1 MSKKKLSSRLLSLIL
16 CLLLLV
22 TAIPF
27 AGIVSVSA
35 KNTGLDVYLVG
46 GMTGWGSLEEFK
58 FVEEGNGIYSYVWDM
73 TGGVYECKIFTGNW
87 GTSIGADDNDDNNII
102 FDVDTDTVMKIT
114 ANVNNRSYTAVKM
127 DTKSDFTLGTSA
139 TTIEAE
145 KYSYAL
151 GAVKVLS
158 DSKASAQKYVGDF
171 DKGDA
176 LNFGV
181 TVSEKAP
188 VTYRFEI
195 NVASETEAGD
205 LAFTVRSTNEDGVFE
220 KIVGKDVYT
229 ASFAKTGG
237 WQSYKTLVLT
247 ATLNPGYNRITLE
260 NLGGTYNVDKIVAT
274 AVKDFTDTVAKG
286 ETSLDFSGYD
296 SASDT
301 ALVKDGKVTDLDLN
315 ECVSVIVKPEQD
327 GVYTVSLDETAAKNG
342 NLAVFTRDYKNFAV
356 ITEEDPTA
364 EFVID
369 GLTEIFVVSYEDDAA
384 VSKIN
389 FSYIENVEQMG
400 YVFYEDGYA
409 GIRFANTFAV
419 DEIIINAY
427 DEVKAGKLYF
437 SDGTYVDVDAIS
449 GRGEKVVKLSTPK
462 NVTWIKYESDT
473 VECDLKVKGVKDSKS
488 ATDIALQGYVSS
500 PYGWI
505 PTVDAAYTDLTAT
518 EGKVGFG
525 FDNEVTVDKVVFVGL
540 AGVEAVPNPT
550 EPSEPATTVPETD
563 PATSTEATT
572 VPTTSGVVDV
582 KQYLLGDADQ
592 NEKVNIKDAT
602 IIQKHVAKIVELTG
616 DAIICADTTADDKVN
631 IKDATAIQK
640 YVAMIDIPYPI
651 GEMITLSDGEEVQL
665 VAVGADVPAEKT
677 ETAPLKAT
685 LTTADNKKT
694 ELTGKVVGN
703 DVVFED
709 INAYSFGFF
718 FDFGQQ
724 IDVNAIQVYGDATYN
739 GGSVNVSDAQDYSLF
754 VNGLTEN
761 DSRVIANT
769 GNYILTTETGS
780 DREWTFNLDAESYGY
795 DYPSFYA
802 PNTPLAE
809 VAYNLTMKEIYN
821 SIRDTD
827 DGDVFYTGTG
837 WAKVWTRDTAMS
849 MQYILSWLFPE
860 ISTNCAYAKVV
871 GTDGNLTFE
880 EDTGTGGSYPVS
892 TDRIIMMLAVWE
904 TYLADGNTENLEY
917 FYEVAS
923 NTIMQDYEVVY
934 DKEAGLFRGET
945 CGLDHRDKTYGDWTG
960 EDDENGIVTIAEGK
974 AANTNI
980 IFCQV
985 MKILAD
991 TAEILGKDEAEAK
1004 AWDDLAADLEKAISD
1019 RLWHDELGTY
1029 TSWEYPDW
1037 MGSPIAYKQD
1047 VLADGYAVWYNI
1059 GGQEKADSIM
1069 ENHTLVPFGANT
1081 VYPNKNAQRWT
1092 DYKYHDSGVW
1102 PGWEAILMIGAVN
1115 NENENNLLAEEIWNS
1130 CIRGAVSCLTN
1141 YEVIDYESGRGLHST
1156 NQLWSVA
1163 ATMAG
1168 YYRVLFGMEYTTEGI
1183 TFDPYVP
1190 EWMDGPFYAG
1200 NYKYRD
1206 AVLDLELIGRGDTV
1220 AEMYVNGEKVAND
1233 YVLPTNAKGEYSIK
1247 IVLSDSGAED
1257 IINLKAENTAKAP
1270 NAPNRVTLSGGK
1282 LTWNAVNN
1290 CTYKVWTG
1298 TEYVDVDTTSYTIDT
1313 TKYGVYSVV
1322 AVDKTTGIWSEL
1334 SAPKEYNPTGTKV
1347 TVNANNY
1354 YDKSPA
1360 VSGAV
1365 DNENTKTVYFTNN
1378 KGWSTVNIFF
1388 WGGSTEAGWP
1398 GEAMNY
1404 VGKNEGGEDVYCYSI
1419 PKDTPNIIFN
1429 NGSEQTVD
1437 ITTGVEDN
1445 AGFYLD
1451 KNNGK
1456 WTVGTWTNETF
1467 KPSDGAGAAGGF
1479 TTKVTI
1485 PSDGVYQLSVIHSNQ
1500 GDPTAGITAA
1510 IRSVYIDGEDVGS
1523 LVFPAMS
1530 FTKQTSSH
1538 LRLELTKGE
1547 HEITIKYDTD
1557 NWFDRN
1563 MSQAHGGRDNNV
1575 TYHTIQFARTGD
1587 IVEKPIVTL
1596 VTGDADGDSKV
1607 NVKDATAIQKHV
1619 AGLITLTAD
1628 GVKAADVDANTQVNV
1643 KDATAIQKHIAGID
1657 TGFDIEKPFEK

>member
-1 MSKKKLSSRLLSLIL
+1 MKTKKNFARKALSIFL
-16 CLLLLV
+16 CLLLTLSTVLV
-22 TAIPF
+22 
-27 AGIVSVSA
+27 AGIATTSA
-35 KNTGLDVYLVG
+35 GAEEGIYLRG
-46 GMTGWGSLEEFK
+46 NMNGWNCYEQYK
-58 FVEEGNGIYSYVWDM
+58 FVDEGNGIFTLVLDM
-73 TGGVYECKIFTGNW
+73 TGGNYEFKIATPTW
-87 GTSIGADDNDDNNII
+87 SVSIGNEKNDDDNAHLVIEADSII
-102 FDVDTDTVMKIT
+102 KFT
-114 ANVNNRSYTAVKM
+114 ANTKTRDYTAESM
-127 DTKSDFTLGTSA
+127 NTKSDFTLGA
-139 TTIEAE
+139 TAQTIEAE
-145 KYSYAL
+145 NYTYAL
-151 GAVKVLS
+151 GAVSVWE
-158 DSKASAQKYVGDF
+158 DSNASAGKYVGAF
-171 DKGDA
+171 DEGDS
-176 LNFGV
+176 LNYGV
-181 TVSEKAP
+181 TVSGDKAQ
-188 VTYRFEI
+188 TYRFEI
-195 NVASETEAGD
+195 SVASETDNGEFDFTAGED
-205 LAFTVRSTNEDGVFE
+205 AFPV
-220 KIVGKDVYT
+220 
-229 ASFAKTGG
+229 SFSSSGA
-237 WQSYKTLVLT
+237 WQTYKTVVVT
-247 ATLNPGYNRITLE
+247 KTLNPGYNRITID
-260 NLGGTYNVDKIVAT
+260 NVGGTYNVDKIVVTPVSA
-274 AVKDFTDTVAKG
+274 ADAVAKG
-286 ETSLDFSGYD
+286 ETTLNFAGFDA
-296 SASDT
+296 ASDT
-301 ALVKDGKVTDLDLN
+301 ALIKDGVFTN
-315 ECVSVIVKPEQD
+315 AGVGEYVSLIVKPELD
-327 GVYTVSLDETAAKNG
+327 GVYTVTLDCEKVLLVVNGMKYESGDSVVLEGETE
-342 NLAVFTRDYKNFAV
+342 LLVFANEANAT
-356 ITEEDPTA
+356 
-364 EFVID
+364 
-369 GLTEIFVVSYEDDAA
+369 
-384 VSKIN
+384 VSKVD
-389 FSYIENVEQMG
+389 FKYVENVEQMG
-400 YVFYEDGYA
+400 YLIRDGKTTGY
-409 GIRFANTFAV
+409 RFANTFAIDKIVITAPAV
-419 DEIIINAY
+419 D
-427 DEVKAGKLYF
+427 
-437 SDGTYVDVDAIS
+437 
-449 GRGEKVVKLSTPK
+449 GEE
-462 NVTWIKYESDT
+462 N
-473 VECDLKVKGVKDSKS
+473 DSKVILSNGKVIDTTDMYKDGAVNLEFETAENITWFVYDAANASQAYINVFGTKDMAS
-488 ATDIALQGYVSS
+488 ATDIALGGYTSTVSGWCNTAEY
-500 PYGWI
+500 PYET
-505 PTVDAAYTDLTAT
+505 TVVS
-518 EGKVGFG
+518 EGKLGFG
-525 FDNEVTVDKVVFVGL
+525 FDKEVTV
-540 AGVEAVPNPT
+540 E
-550 EPSEPATTVPETD
+550 
-563 PATSTEATT
+563 
-572 VPTTSGVVDV
+572 
-582 KQYLLGDADQ
+582 
-592 NEKVNIKDAT
+592 
-602 IIQKHVAKIVELTG
+602 KIVVIG
-616 DAIICADTTADDKVN
+616 
-631 IKDATAIQK
+631 KDNT
-640 YVAMIDIPYPI
+640 IP
-651 GEMITLSDGEEVQL
+651 
-665 VAVGADVPAEKT
+665 A
-677 ETAPLKAT
+677 KAT
-685 LTTADNKKT
+685 LTTADNKKV
-694 ELTGKVVGN
+694 EITGTKVNN
-703 DVVFED
+703 DVVFEIED
-709 INAYSFGFF
+709 TYSFGFYL
-718 FDFGQQ
+718 DFGKE
-724 IDVNAIQVYGDATYN
+724 VTYTAIQVYGDDSYKGA
-739 GGSVNVSDAQDYSLF
+739 SKNVSSVQDYTLF
-754 VNGLTEN
+754 ANGLTED
-761 DSRVIANT
+761 DSRVVANT
-769 GNYILTTETGS
+769 GDHILTSETGS
-780 DREWTFNLDAESYGY
+780 DREWNYNPEIVGEAPYFH
-795 DYPSFYA
+795 A

-809 VAYNLTMKEIYN
+809 AAYNLTMEEIFK
-821 SIRDTD
+821 SINYDETF
-827 DGDVFYTGTG
+827 GDVFYTGTN
-837 WAKVWTRDTAMS
+837 WHKVWTRDTAIS
-849 MQYILSWLFPE
+849 MQYILSWMFPE
-860 ISTNCAYAKVV
+860 ISTNCANAKVV
-871 GTDGNLTFE
+871 GKDGNLTFE

-904 TYLADGNTENLEY
+904 TYLADGNLETLEY

-923 NTIMQDYEVVY
+923 NTIEQDYTVVY

-960 EDDENGIVTIAEGK
+960 EDDQNGIVNIAESK
-974 AANTNI
+974 AASTNI
-980 IFCQV
+980 IYCQA
-985 MKILAD
+985 MKILAEA
-991 TAEILGKDEAEAK
+991 AEILDKEDEAV
-1004 AWDDLAADLEKAISD
+1004 AWAELAADLEDAIAK

-1029 TSWEYPDW
+1029 SSWEYPDW
-1037 MGSPIAYKQD
+1037 MGSPLAYKQD
-1047 VLADGYAVWYNI
+1047 VLANGYAVWYNI
-1059 GGQEKADSIM
+1059 GGQEKSDSIM
-1069 ENHTLVPFGANT
+1069 ENHTLVNFGANT
-1081 VYPNKNAQRWT
+1081 VYPQKNAARWT

-1102 PGWEAILMIGAVN
+1102 PGWEALLMIGAVN
-1115 NENENNLLAEEIWNS
+1115 NANENNLLAEEIWNS
-1130 CIRGAVSCLTN
+1130 CIRGAVACLTN
-1141 YEVIDYESGRGLHST
+1141 YEVIDYETGEGLHST
-1156 NQLWSVA
+1156 QQLWSVA